1 MIGYETDEIIE
12 ERFKF
17 LLQKYQEGL
26 KEKMKKK
33 NYGSVDLCVKSFKK
47 LV

>member
-33 NYGSVDLCVKSFKK
+33 IMVVLIYVLKASKN
-47 LV
+47 